1 MAAVLET
8 NPFRLTPVAEGRG
21 VSCDVRGCF
30 VGKEPLLTRSP
41 DTSGRE
47 FWAPRPQA
55 ELEDVLSARYGHPI
69 DMSAKVDGLAGI
81 ADAQLAAIE
90 KRLPRLTVKLVDVA
104 AVKPVA
110 ANASSMTSL
119 TFATACLFTA

>member
-81 ADAQLAAIE
+81 ADALN
-90 KRLPRLTVKLVDVA
+90 RGDVFRA
-104 AVKPVA
+104 
-110 ANASSMTSL
+110 
-119 TFATACLFTA
+119 